1 MFKISGNKEFVQWW
15 EHWMS
20 RLHANRPERQARPE
34 AEIELNQKG
43 SDGGPKQP
51 NRAFIKGFARSPQVK
66 EF

>member
-1 MFKISGNKEFVQWW
+1 
-15 EHWMS
+15 MS
-20 RLHANRPERQARPE
+20 RIHANRPERQARPE